1 MKNFE
6 FESEDICTKVLVIKQ
21 KGKISAIGNKCSHY
35 GALLSMGVLG
45 DGRVRCP
52 WYESSQLP
60 SIPNLVQNNNNNSI
74 AGMEHALT

>member
-1 MKNFE
+1 MKSFE
-6 FESEDICTKVLVIKQ
+6 FESADICTKVLVIKQ

-52 WYESSQLP
+52 WYEKSL
-60 SIPNLVQNNNNNSI
+60 QNCQQKIIDFYYLQARS
-74 AGMEHALT
+74 ML